1 MSPKEKFLKRLI
13 EKDRLTKEAVIAS
26 ILLSAS
32 SNKRMLEAFTF
43 EKFKEGFP
51 WKL

>member
-26 ILLSAS
+26 LLMSAS
-32 SNKRMLEAFTF
+32 GNKRLLEALTF
-43 EKFKEGFP
+43 EKMKEGFP
-51 WKL
+51 WRS